1 MLSNRRFNDLIW
13 EQFARLAKGL
23 ANPKRMEILDLLAQ
37 SPRTVEALV
46 KLTGMSVANTSQ
58 HLQVLKGSALVAA
71 ERQGTFV
78 VYRLAASEVE
88 DFLGSL
94 RRLAET
100 QLSEVSHLTRTFL
113 KDRHLLEAVDQK
125 ALVDRVR
132 KGEVTVLDVRPSEE
146 FQVGHIPGAHSVPLS
161 ELKHR
166 IASLPKDEEIVAYCR
181 GPYCVLAVEA
191 VAMLREHGFRA
202 IRLEDGVQ
210 DWRTRGYPVAVGQDV
225 AHLNPPKRGIERSKK
240 AHQPSPAPKEIKP

>member
-1 MLSNRRFNDLIW
+1 MLSNRRFKDLIW

-71 ERQGTFV
+71 ERQGIFV
-78 VYRLAASEVE
+78 VYRLAAPEVE

-100 QLSEVSHLTRTFL
+100 QLAEVSHLTQTFL
-113 KDRHLLEAVDQK
+113 KDRKLLEAIDQE
-125 ALVDRVR
+125 ALVERVL
-132 KGEVTVLDVRPSEE
+132 KGGVTLLDVRPSEE
-146 FQVGHIPGAHSVPLS
+146 FQVGHIPGARSVPLS
-161 ELKHR
+161 ELKQR

-191 VAMLREHGFRA
+191 VAILRKRGFTA
-202 IRLEDGVQ
+202 NRLEDGVQ
-210 DWRTRGYPVAVGQDV
+210 DWRTRGYTVAVGCDV
-225 AHLNPPKRGIERSKK
+225 GNLTPHKRGVQRSRKT
-240 AHQPSPAPKEIKP
+240 HQPTPTPKETKA